1 MSARHHDQSGPIA
14 IRCDRDKQAEKP
26 LGTRIF
32 ANWRGLAPQRKSQ
45 IHKQRSWQ
53 CSLHHQDRATESPV
67 TMSNTNRPHIGRPT
81 VNTARNTQARAV
93 RTREAIVSAAAHHF
107 DADGYGATSMNA
119 LLASGT
125 ITKGAIYHHFPSKEA
140 VAQQLVADWNHAVNG
155 SISEAIGTGR
165 PAVDQLTAI
174 FTSLGDGIAAGTNLR
189 AGMKLTL
196 EPTID
201 NGAAFAHWVDT
212 LSDIVDT
219 AIADGELPDT
229 PAAHRL
235 AWNLCA
241 GTVGAAHASVILRED
256 VGLGDR
262 VHDVVSAHLAAF
274 SEGTPSEPRLS
285 T

>member
-1 MSARHHDQSGPIA
+1 
-14 IRCDRDKQAEKP
+14 
-26 LGTRIF
+26 
-32 ANWRGLAPQRKSQ
+32 
-45 IHKQRSWQ
+45 
-53 CSLHHQDRATESPV
+53 
-67 TMSNTNRPHIGRPT
+67 MSNINRPHIGRPT
-81 VNTARNTQARAV
+81 GSTARTTQARAV
-93 RTREAIVSAAAHHF
+93 RTRESIVSVAAHHF
-107 DADGYGATSMNA
+107 DADGYGATSINA
-119 LLASGT
+119 ILASGKF
-125 ITKGAIYHHFPSKEA
+125 TKGAIYHHFLTKEA
-140 VAQQLVADWNHAVNG
+140 IAHQLIADWNRAVNE

-174 FTSLGDGIAAGTNLR
+174 FTALGDRIAAGTNLR

-274 SEGTPSEPRLS
+274 PERTPGEPRLS
-285 T
+285 S